1 MGFVPVWRA
10 LVYVFSIQNIDEA
23 KNIRVTHA
31 SFTA

>member
-10 LVYVFSIQNIDEA
+10 LAFVFPKKNIDKA
-23 KNIRVTHA
+23 KNIRGIHA